1 MKKLIFAALV
11 AFFGAS
17 TAMVAAD
24 NLKAGAM
31 GQGSDI
37 AGQVM
42 DGKSAKEIADGK
54 KEEAKDLKPELVE
67 QLHNELR
74 GYYYINSEIEKA
86 NKRLYAKGF
95 KLIELASL

>member
-11 AFFGAS
+11 AIFGAS
-17 TAMVAAD
+17 TAVVAAD

-42 DGKSAKEIADGK
+42 DGKSAK
-54 KEEAKDLKPELVE
+54 
-67 QLHNELR
+67 
-74 GYYYINSEIEKA
+74 
-86 NKRLYAKGF
+86 
-95 KLIELASL
+95 